1 MPTYQLKLLSGR
13 STSGWR
19 ERVVL
24 YSAATTGKHVWTGK
38 PLRRRYD
45 KNMRSPF
52 NATKTVLL
60 INKYYT
66 NYTIA
71 QPQEIEAHSRD
82 TNTHTRAR
90 PRSRTHTHTHTHV
103 HTRTHA
109 RMHAQT
115 HTYARTHTRAHAR
128 THAHAHTH
136 THCSYSS
143 HFAVIIIKV
152 GHLLLRFTSLL
163 LLFHNSQLLTLSHK
177 FASSAYA
184 PL

>member
-1 MPTYQLKLLSGR
+1 MPTYQLKLLPGR
-13 STSGWR
+13 STSGRR
-19 ERVVL
+19 ERMVL
-24 YSAATTGKHVWTGK
+24 YSAVTTGKHVWTGK

-90 PRSRTHTHTHTHV
+90 PRSRTHTHA
-103 HTRTHA
+103 HTRTHTHA
-109 RMHAQT
+109 R
-115 HTYARTHTRAHAR
+115 TYARPNTHVCRHTHARARTLARTHARTRTHTRA
-128 THAHAHTH
+128 
-136 THCSYSS
+136 
-143 HFAVIIIKV
+143 
-152 GHLLLRFTSLL
+152 
-163 LLFHNSQLLTLSHK
+163 LFLFLSFRCDH
-177 FASSAYA
+177 Y
-184 PL
+184 

>member
-1 MPTYQLKLLSGR
+1 MPTYQLKLLPGR
-13 STSGWR
+13 STSGRR
-19 ERVVL
+19 ERMVL
-24 YSAATTGKHVWTGK
+24 YSAVTTGKHVWTGK

-90 PRSRTHTHTHTHV
+90 PRSRAHT
-103 HTRTHA
+103 HTRTHTYIHA
-109 RMHAQT
+109 RTHVCTPKHTRMHA
-115 HTYARTHTRAHAR
+115 HTRARTHAR
-128 THAHAHTH
+128 THARTRTH
-136 THCSYSS
+136 TH
-143 HFAVIIIKV
+143 A
-152 GHLLLRFTSLL
+152 
-163 LLFHNSQLLTLSHK
+163 LFLFLSFRCDH
-177 FASSAYA
+177 Y
-184 PL
+184 